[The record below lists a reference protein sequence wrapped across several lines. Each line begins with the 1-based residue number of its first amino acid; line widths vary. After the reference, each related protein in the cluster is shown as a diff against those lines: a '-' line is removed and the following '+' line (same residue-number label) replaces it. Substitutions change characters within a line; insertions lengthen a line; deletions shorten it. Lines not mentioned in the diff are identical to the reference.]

1 MADFPW
7 INPEWRASASGTSS
21 VVLLHGA
28 VVNGEELLPLQ
39 HRLGQL
45 GYKTRLF
52 RYPSMR
58 KGMEENVLRL
68 AKFIRETEG
77 DVVHVVG
84 HSMGGVLTREVF
96 ERMPDPRPG
105 RLVAIGS
112 PFLDCWVGRRYERL
126 FSRLGRYVIGKTVK
140 DHISRVPDPVWR
152 GKRDFGIV
160 AGTYRIGI
168 AAIFPSHPRPSDGV
182 VTFHETELQG
192 VRDRVT
198 FRLNHFA
205 MLLSKRCAAEIACFL
220 ATGSFI
226 HGAACREMAAVA
238 EESTSPALR

>member
-7 INPEWRASASGTSS
+7 LKPEWSAPASQEAS
-21 VVLLHGA
+21 VVLVHGA
-28 VVNGEELLPLQ
+28 VVNGEELMPLR

-52 RYPSMR
+52 RYQSMR
-58 KGMEENVLRL
+58 KGFDENAVRL
-68 AKFIRETEG
+68 AEFIRATGG

-112 PFLDCWVGRRYERL
+112 PFLDCWVGRRYERF
-126 FSRLGRYVIGKTVK
+126 FSRLGRYVIGKTVR
-140 DHISRVPDPVWR
+140 DHLARVPDPVWR
-152 GKRDFGIV
+152 GARDFGVV
-160 AGTYRIGI
+160 AGTYRVGI
-168 AAIFPSHPRPSDGV
+168 AAVFPSHPRPSDGV
-182 VTFHETELQG
+182 VTLRETELEG

-220 ATGSFI
+220 ATGAFI
-226 HGAACREMAAVA
+226 HDASGGRVKAEEMDAAAV
-238 EESTSPALR
+238 